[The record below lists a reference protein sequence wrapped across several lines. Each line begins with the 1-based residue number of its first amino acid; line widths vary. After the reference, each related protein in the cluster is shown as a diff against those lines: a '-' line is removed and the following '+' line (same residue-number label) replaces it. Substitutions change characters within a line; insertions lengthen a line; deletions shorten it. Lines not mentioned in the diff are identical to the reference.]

1 MLNTKHN
8 LRRDGNFGGCV
19 GNKCQ
24 NFPVIHVYTL
34 LDIVSTQTC
43 ECVKIVLRVYFTK
56 VQRAKNAL
64 RNNESLFLWLVSIF
78 IEQIQCEDNDVWNHF
93 IRIEEPWLTGNA
105 VISLIAKCLN
115 LQPHIRE
122 IRCSSEAVPYKPHTH
137 HVTTDNFM
145 AFMTTCTNFHNLVST
160 PQSMY

>member
-1 MLNTKHN
+1 MLNTKHV

-43 ECVKIVLRVYFTK
+43 ECVKNVLRVYFPK

-64 RNNESLFLWLVSIF
+64 RNNKSLFL
-78 IEQIQCEDNDVWNHF
+78 
-93 IRIEEPWLTGNA
+93 
-105 VISLIAKCLN
+105 
-115 LQPHIRE
+115 
-122 IRCSSEAVPYKPHTH
+122 
-137 HVTTDNFM
+137 
-145 AFMTTCTNFHNLVST
+145 
-160 PQSMY
+160 